1 MSGPPTPPRL
11 LIPVLSGVNFVIG
24 MGAFLV
30 VGTIEPMAADLDVT
44 AGQTGALMTTY
55 ALVYAV
61 CSPLLVSLTGGI
73 GRRRVLAAG
82 LTIFGLA
89 ALASALAPT
98 LGSLHAARAMA
109 AVGAGVV
116 TPVSAAVA
124 AMLVPPER
132 RARTLAQVFLG
143 LTIAQAVG
151 IPIGGWL
158 AYTVGWRYAFTLVA
172 LIAIPALVL
181 LWRIVPAGLSFRP
194 VALSDL
200 GRTLS
205 DLPVMSAVL
214 FTMSFMAGIFA
225 LYTYFAPLLTAQMG
239 FGRDGVSLLLLI
251 FGLGAIAG
259 NRMGGVLADRFG
271 PSRTLMA
278 LAVVQIVFL
287 SMYSALPFPV
297 WVLGAVTFIW
307 SVFGWS
313 FGAAQQ
319 VRLITLDPARA
330 PVLLSLNA
338 ACIFGGAALGSAIGG
353 VVITGIG
360 IGALGWV
367 AALCMAG
374 ALLHLVLS
382 DRATA
387 GRVARTP

>member
-1 MSGPPTPPRL
+1 M
-11 LIPVLSGVNFVIG
+11 NFVIG

-30 VGTIEPMAADLDVT
+30 VGTIEPMASDLDVT

-278 LAVVQIVFL
+278 LTVVQIVFL

-297 WVLGAVTFIW
+297 WVLGAVTFICR
-307 SVFGWS
+307 SS
-313 FGAAQQ
+313 
-319 VRLITLDPARA
+319 
-330 PVLLSLNA
+330 
-338 ACIFGGAALGSAIGG
+338 
-353 VVITGIG
+353 
-360 IGALGWV
+360 
-367 AALCMAG
+367 
-374 ALLHLVLS
+374 
-382 DRATA
+382 A
-387 GRVARTP
+387 GRSAPPSRCA